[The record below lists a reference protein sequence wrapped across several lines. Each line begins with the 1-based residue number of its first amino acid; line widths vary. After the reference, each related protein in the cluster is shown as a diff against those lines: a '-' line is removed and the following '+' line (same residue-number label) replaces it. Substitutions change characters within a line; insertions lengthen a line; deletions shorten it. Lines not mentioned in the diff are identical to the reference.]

1 MFLIWHS
8 CIGNL
13 VKRIMGPVSLKQA
26 IEIAASISAVGAAE
40 TNLVTECVT
49 VCPHRQTLKQQ
60 FINDYETHGTLDL
73 TEYIDEDEFDVI
85 VLKRDLSSGSRTNYS
100 QSGTEASENYQ
111 LVA

>member
-1 MFLIWHS
+1 
-8 CIGNL
+8 
-13 VKRIMGPVSLKQA
+13 MGPVSLKQA
-26 IEIAASISAVGAAE
+26 IEIAASRAISAIGAAK

-100 QSGTEASENYQ
+100 QLGTEASENYQ

>member
-8 CIGNL
+8 CIGKL
-13 VKRIMGPVSLKQA
+13 EKSIMGPISLKEA

-49 VCPHRQTLKQQ
+49 VCPHRQALKQQ
-60 FINDYETHGTLDL
+60 FINDYKTHGTLDL
-73 TEYIDEDEFDVI
+73 TQYIDEDEFDVI
-85 VLKRDLSSGSRTNYS
+85 VLKRDLCSGSRTTYS
-100 QSGTEASENYQ
+100 QLGIEASENYQ